1 MQADRWV
8 FWSNAR
14 KEDVGCILALRGT
27 DSLATVGSDVH
38 CRYLKKIKKNQKKN
52 LLQPSALIGTV
63 DTWLTKVSTRALVNV
78 HNRISRQ

>member
-38 CRYLKKIKKNQKKN
+38 CRYLKKIKKKSKKKS
-52 LLQPSALIGTV
+52 LAAVGS
-63 DTWLTKVSTRALVNV
+63 DWHCRYLVNKSI
-78 HNRISRQ
+78 NKSFS